1 MKILL
6 VNLDSMIPNLA
17 LEKLKIFHSLK
28 GDEVRQIRDEENNVL
43 PYPLLLPSYDK
54 IYVSCIF
61 KENKSRCDKWEGI
74 GDKVEVGGSGY
85 SLTKNLPK
93 EIDDIKPHINMGF
106 TTRGCIRKCI
116 DGNTL
121 INTIEGNLP
130 IKNIVGREIGVWTYN
145 PKTGEAYITKAT
157 KIWKN
162 GRKDCVKVTFDD
174 GSHIICTPDHRFLT
188 FKNENQYVE
197 RKEIEKEAKD
207 LKPKDSVIAL
217 KYYYDDKYGIH
228 VHWRHKNI
236 LEHQA
241 VMEYLIGRKL
251 KKKEVIHHLD
261 RNRFNNSIS
270 NLALCKSSSD
280 HFTKFHNEEIRQIM
294 IESNPM
300 KNQLTIEKV
309 IETRKER
316 YPKGTWH
323 RTYEQRLTYRNSKLG
338 KNNPNYKDGKTA
350 GRISRLPAINHK
362 VVSVEYVGK
371 RDVYDMYVPETNW
384 FFANNVLVHN
394 CYFCVVPQKEGKIKV
409 VGDIYDLWDGKSKE
423 IIIMDNNILAA
434 PEHFFKI
441 CGQLKKENLKVDF
454 NQGLDHRILTDDIC
468 KELLSLTYRKGIGG
482 KIRFAFDD
490 IHYKP
495 TVLKALKM
503 LRKNGLQDWGT
514 RWYVYVG
521 VKDSIENVM
530 ERINL
535 LRDQQQAV
543 FLMRDRD
550 PKVQNDEVLKKIYV
564 WTNHIEVFS
573 KHTFENYDTYKKD
586 NPVSLFD

>member
-74 GDKVEVGGSGY
+74 GKKVEVGGSGY

-217 KYYYDDKYGIH
+217 
-228 VHWRHKNI
+228 
-236 LEHQA
+236 
-241 VMEYLIGRKL
+241 
-251 KKKEVIHHLD
+251 
-261 RNRFNNSIS
+261 
-270 NLALCKSSSD
+270 
-280 HFTKFHNEEIRQIM
+280 
-294 IESNPM
+294 
-300 KNQLTIEKV
+300 
-309 IETRKER
+309 
-316 YPKGTWH
+316 
-323 RTYEQRLTYRNSKLG
+323 RNSKLG

-550 PKVQNDEVLKKIYV
+550 PKVQNNEVLKKIYV